1 MYIFSFH
8 KYALIILLV
17 LSIIVLSWAVSEEL
31 MMHTSSFFTI
41 KCSDLFILKKMY
53 GAISS
58 ELVQE
63 SGLKSYENYKKCL

>member
-1 MYIFSFH
+1 
-8 KYALIILLV
+8 
-17 LSIIVLSWAVSEEL
+17 
-31 MMHTSSFFTI
+31 MHTSSFFTI